1 MPAESM
7 PAPVSCKRIS
17 IVTDAWYPQ
26 PNGVVRVM
34 GTVVERLK
42 ALGHEVQVISP
53 NLFTTLPCPTYPEI
67 RLSLFP
73 GRSVADMLGAFA
85 PDAIHIATEGPLGAA
100 ARRYCKTQ
108 GLPFTTAYHSKF
120 PEYINAR
127 APFIPISLLYNWIRG
142 FHAPSS
148 QVMVPSHSVHDEL
161 AAKGFTN
168 LRPWSHGVD
177 TDIFKP
183 GPKNHLDHLNLP
195 RPIFMFLGRV
205 TVEKNLPA
213 FLNLDLPGSK
223 VVVGSGP
230 ARESLMAKYPE
241 TPFFT
246 ADGDQELVK
255 YYNAADVFVFPSL
268 TDTFGLVMLEAL
280 ACGIPVAAFPVT
292 GPRDVIGTSG
302 VGVLDNDLA
311 KAAVQAQAIAP
322 DACRDHALKYSWDA
336 VVSEFLD
343 YLAPISMPPELPVQ
357 AAQ

>member
-1 MPAESM
+1 
-7 PAPVSCKRIS
+7 VSRSSLRIS
-17 IVTDAWYPQ
+17 VVTDAWYPQ

-67 RLSLFP
+67 RLSLLP
-73 GRSVADMLGAFA
+73 GQRVRAMLDEFR
-85 PDAIHIATEGPLGAA
+85 PDAIHIATEGPLGSA
-100 ARRYCKTQ
+100 ARRYCLRND
-108 GLPFTTAYHSKF
+108 LPFTTAYHSKF
-120 PEYINAR
+120 PEYIHAR
-127 APFIPISLLYNWIRG
+127 APIVPLSLLYRWIRG

-148 QVMVPSHSVHDEL
+148 RVMVPSHSVHDEL
-161 AAKGFTN
+161 AAKGFAN

-177 TDIFKP
+177 TEIFKP
-183 GPKNHLDHLNLP
+183 GPKDYIAHLNLP
-195 RPIFMFLGRV
+195 RPIHLFLGRV

-213 FLNLDLPGSK
+213 FLDLELPGSK
-223 VVVGSGP
+223 IVVGSGP
-230 ARESLMAKYPE
+230 ARESLMAKYPHV
-241 TPFFT
+241 PFFI
-246 ADGDQELVK
+246 ADGDAELAQ

-280 ACGIPVAAFPVT
+280 ACGIPVAAFPIT
-292 GPRDVIGTSG
+292 GPKDVIGTSG

-311 KAAVQAQAIAP
+311 AAAAKAQGIDP
-322 DACRDHALKYSWDA
+322 TACRAHALKFSWDA

-343 YLAPISMPPELPVQ
+343 YLAPIADLQEPPAQ